1 MAQRSGLKASD
12 EDREHVAER
21 LRKATAEGRL
31 LASEL
36 EQRLATALRARTY
49 GELDAVVSDLPG
61 DRPSRHGKSQPPRGR
76 RRLPAPSPLMIAGLV
91 IAIPIIVAAVI
102 AVAVV
107 LITFVMFWAVVA
119 LVSWRVV
126 GHRHGIPA
134 PWAYAGRR
142 QAWHR
147 RQLRGAQRHV
157 SRTQRSAAGY
167 ARWR

>member
-1 MAQRSGLKASD
+1 ML
-12 EDREHVAER
+12 AE
-21 LRKATAEGRL
+21 
-31 LASEL
+31 EL
-36 EQRLATALRARTY
+36 ESRLATALRARTY
-49 GELDAVVSDLPG
+49 GELDEVVADLPG
-61 DRPSRHGKSQPPRGR
+61 ERVAGTRGARGPRIAR
-76 RRLPAPSPLMIAGLV
+76 AHPAAAVALV
-91 IAIPIIVAAVI
+91 LAIPIIVAAVI

-134 PWAYAGRR
+134 PWAYAGRH
-142 QAWHR
+142 QAWRR

-157 SRTQRSAAGY
+157 SRAQRTAGSY